1 MTRFEQYQEKIFEKS
16 ETKRLAQQEK
26 YEKNNYSYYEDTSIN
41 VEKQINNSHD
51 KRVASIKNLANSLP
65 MLMAKEERF
74 VQLSVT
80 ITFGYNRV
88 ADCRSFEEI
97 EQCIL
102 RQASSG
108 KEFHKKIRSSK
119 LFRATNKSDC
129 PMDKPYHYLSSV
141 ELQEEGDIHF
151 HTVMYVKNNPTDIL
165 NMIKLI
171 HDTRRRLCPYSQWS
185 NIDCRRNRDPRCK
198 RCKKYLNDP
207 YYEVGRTHIGLSSGL
222 KKVLMEYFTLRQVFD
237 PKTGKEQFIID
248 DLNYGL
254 FWNGQYTFIEFYDRQ
269 RLKETNRAFELYL
282 IKMQTLGGDIRSAVY
297 RSQTSHHLKSR
308 IESATKY
315 DKHKAI
321 FSHLKIRLLQYSQ
334 SLFPVSLYQKLYP
347 QLVKYDKRY
356 KHLYN
361 ITFDLCD
368 ALVTIEK
375 KGRKCVVLN
384 KEGEVIAKE

>member
-119 LFRATNKSDC
+119 LFRATNKFDC
-129 PMDKPYHYLSSV
+129 PMDKPYHYLSAV

-151 HTVMYVKNNPTDIL
+151 HTVMYIQNNRKSIID
-165 NMIKLI
+165 MMKLI
-171 HDTRRRLCPYSQWS
+171 HNTRKRMSPYPEWS
-185 NIDCRRNRDPRCK
+185 NIDCRRNRDSRCK
-198 RCKKYLNDP
+198 RCQKYINDS
-207 YYEVGRTHIGLSSGL
+207 YYEIGRTHIGMSSAF
-222 KKVLMEYFTLRQVFD
+222 KKLLMDNFTLRQVFD
-237 PKTGKEQFIID
+237 PKTGKKQFVVD

-254 FWNGQYTFIEFYDRQ
+254 FQNGQYTFIEFYD
-269 RLKETNRAFELYL
+269 KEKLQSTNREFAEYL
-282 IKMQTLGGDIRSAVY
+282 TKMQTSGGDIRSAVY

-308 IESATKY
+308 MELGTKY

-321 FSHLKIRLLQYSQ
+321 LSHLRIRLLQYSQ
-334 SLFPVSLYQKLYP
+334 SFFPVALYQKLYP
-347 QLVKYDKRY
+347 QLVKHDKRY

-361 ITFDLCD
+361 ITLDWCD
-368 ALVTIEK
+368 GFICIEK
-375 KGRKCVVLN
+375 KGNKSRVLRKS
-384 KEGEVIAKE
+384 GEVIAKE